1 MLQIGNLE
9 NWNEVIKGLYR
20 FVLSAGA
27 CYEIHILYHEHDTDI
42 TKAKASLYVVGDWK
56 GEDKTFF
63 ERDCLTCGDTVENCL
78 KEAEKDYK
86 ENISEN

>member
-1 MLQIGNLE
+1 MEEIRELKE
-9 NWNEVIKGLYR
+9 WNEVIRGLYR

-27 CYEIHILYHEHDTDI
+27 CYELHILYHDNGTDI
-42 TKAKASLYVVGDWK
+42 TKAKASLYVVGDWE
-56 GEDKTFF
+56 GEGKVFF
-63 ERDCLTCGDTVENCL
+63 ERDCLVCGDTVENCL